1 MGTKEEFYKD
11 LEDRK
16 LKEVEHSDRRRSLV
30 TGYEYF
36 IDRGKES
43 EKKDYVVSDDKE
55 VEYHFSNVKFYSIT
69 KSSFKYRD
77 QLLYSKIKGKKTLDY
92 CCGNGEIGIAMAESG
107 ASQVNGIDISEVSI
121 SNATN
126 LAKEAKVDEKCTFEL
141 MDAENLTFADNSFD
155 IIHEYGALHHVDL
168 EASFKETSRVLKS
181 DGSFICTEAL
191 RHNPFIHW
199 YRKKSMHLR
208 TEWEVEHILRV
219 QDILKG
225 KKYFNNVNIKYFHLF
240 ALGAIPF
247 RKFFFFDSLL
257 SFLELIDKTF
267 LKIPLIRSWAWVAVI
282 EYSNPK
288 DNKISS

>member
-1 MGTKEEFYKD
+1 MGTKEKFYKD

-16 LKEVEHSDRRRSLV
+16 LKEIEHSDRRRSLV

-55 VEYHFSNVKFYSIT
+55 VEYHFSNSKFYSIT
-69 KSSFKYRD
+69 KSSFNYRD
-77 QLLYSKIKGKKTLDY
+77 QILYSKIKGKKALDY

-141 MDAENLTFADNSFD
+141 MDAENLTYEDNSFD
-155 IIHEYGALHHVDL
+155 VIHEYGALHHVDL
-168 EASFKETSRVLKS
+168 EASLKEASRVLKPN
-181 DGSFICTEAL
+181 GSFICTEAL

-199 YRKKSMHLR
+199 YRKKTMHLR

-225 KKYFNNVNIKYFHLF
+225 KKYFNKVNIKYFHLF

-247 RKFFFFDSLL
+247 RKFFFFNSLL
-257 SFLELIDKTF
+257 SLLELIDRLF
-267 LKIPLIRSWAWVAVI
+267 LKIPLVRRWAWVAVI
-282 EYSNPK
+282 EFSNPK
-288 DNKISS
+288 DNKVTS

>member
-1 MGTKEEFYKD
+1 
-11 LEDRK
+11 
-16 LKEVEHSDRRRSLV
+16 
-30 TGYEYF
+30 
-36 IDRGKES
+36 
-43 EKKDYVVSDDKE
+43 
-55 VEYHFSNVKFYSIT
+55 
-69 KSSFKYRD
+69 
-77 QLLYSKIKGKKTLDY
+77 
-92 CCGNGEIGIAMAESG
+92 
-107 ASQVNGIDISEVSI
+107 
-121 SNATN
+121 
-126 LAKEAKVDEKCTFEL
+126 

-247 RKFFFFDSLL
+247 R
-257 SFLELIDKTF
+257 
-267 LKIPLIRSWAWVAVI
+267 
-282 EYSNPK
+282 
-288 DNKISS
+288 